1 MSQKLRAWLT
11 ALVAILA
18 LLLMVASPVSMRV
31 VATII
36 GVELALLLTG
46 YVSAKL
52 GGADPGRAIV
62 RNMLVASLAM
72 TTTYLLGTVFAG

>member
-1 MSQKLRAWLT
+1 MTGDQMLARARDIT
-11 ALVAILA
+11 HA
-18 LLLMVASPVSMRV
+18 
-31 VATII
+31 
-36 GVELALLLTG
+36 EALLLTG

>member
-1 MSQKLRAWLT
+1 MSAQVQPA
-11 ALVAILA
+11 
-18 LLLMVASPVSMRV
+18 VSDHVIVHRPRRN
-31 VATII
+31 
-36 GVELALLLTG
+36 VELALLLTG